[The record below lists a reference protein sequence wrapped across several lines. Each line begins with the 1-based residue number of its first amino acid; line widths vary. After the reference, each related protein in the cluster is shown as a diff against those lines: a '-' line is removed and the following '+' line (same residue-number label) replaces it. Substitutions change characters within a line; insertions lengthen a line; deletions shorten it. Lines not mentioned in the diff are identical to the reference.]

1 MKPTLFALVILL
13 SACGMRTQMGSAD
26 GGAPSVDGRA
36 SDTRTPDRFDA
47 TADRVYPV
55 DTMRTPDLAPP
66 IDTRRPVDLAP
77 PIDTRPPV
85 DLAPPIDTRPPI
97 DMRPNRCVDNVGCVC
112 GDGSPG
118 AVLCNP
124 DGVGT
129 CVCSEWAL
137 LQRARAAIVG
147 DWTGTVS
154 NPWENSHQVK
164 ISFTA
169 DGHYSDAC
177 DGNCTAF
184 YYGDDGSSPYK
195 TYKLV
200 DVNTAGEV
208 LGDIV
213 IVFSGTT
220 TTVDDIKHM
229 VFSPDL
235 QTLHFE
241 VWHLGTY
248 GPVTFDLKRR

>member
-1 MKPTLFALVILL
+1 
-13 SACGMRTQMGSAD
+13 MGSLD
-26 GGAPSVDGRA
+26 GGASARDVRV
-36 SDTRTPDRFDA
+36 SDTRSDAVTDRLDA
-47 TADRVYPV
+47 AADRVAPADNRV
-55 DTMRTPDLAPP
+55 DPP
-66 IDTRRPVDLAP
+66 IDTRPPVDLAPLVDAKPPIDLAPIDARPPVDLAP

-85 DLAPPIDTRPPI
+85 DLRP
-97 DMRPNRCVDNVGCVC
+97 DRRGDCLPNGGCTC
-112 GDGSPG
+112 ADGSPG
-118 AVLCNP
+118 ALTCNA
-124 DGVGT
+124 DGT
-129 CVCSEWAL
+129 SACVCTDWAL

-164 ISFTA
+164 ITFTA

-184 YYGDDGSSPYK
+184 YYGADGSSPYK
-195 TYKLV
+195 TYKLF

-208 LGDIV
+208 LGEIA

-220 TTVDDIKHM
+220 TTVDDIKHLT
-229 VFSPDL
+229 FSADL

-248 GPVTFDLKRR
+248 GPITFDLRRR